1 MCVRSRTR
9 SRGHHPFF
17 FPCFSFFRA
26 LLSCDI
32 CFAAYLPARYT
43 TDYFSSPFPAS
54 LRIRSARCLSSP
66 TRTVSALRCC
76 WYTLGITSVSKVP
89 CLYNVA
95 HLSLESPGNTWV
107 RKVYPPVYRSL
118 TRVQEAQ
125 PRLFTGS
132 PGCTQHLHIFFPLLY
147 RWFVGVQSTRRPL
160 YSYLFSSI
168 FSALG
173 GVPTCLSS
181 ALQPWESLRS
191 GRALF
196 LCGTFYRSLTSTSAL
211 VCLLQ
216 SALAARRWVV

>member
-1 MCVRSRTR
+1 M
-9 SRGHHPFF
+9 
-17 FPCFSFFRA
+17 
-26 LLSCDI
+26 
-32 CFAAYLPARYT
+32 
-43 TDYFSSPFPAS
+43 
-54 LRIRSARCLSSP
+54 
-66 TRTVSALRCC
+66 
-76 WYTLGITSVSKVP
+76 P

-107 RKVYPPVYRSL
+107 RKVYLPDYRSL
-118 TRVQEAQ
+118 ARVQEAQ
-125 PRLFTGS
+125 PRLFIGS
-132 PGCTQHLHIFFPLLY
+132 LGCTQHLHIFFPLLY

-196 LCGTFYRSLTSTSAL
+196 LVWSALLVSDQHVGASVLAAISTSSSSLGCATPVPPTL
-211 VCLLQ
+211 SQYYELGTP
-216 SALAARRWVV
+216 